1 MSKDSSRSPDLAA
14 ALKADYE
21 LAKTKGASAKMI
33 AAELGR
39 SDSWAYEMIRGEQPF
54 PLKHLDV
61 WVRLT
66 GGINLAR
73 WVAEVCN
80 CDLVPR
86 TDMADA
92 ETTVLTAM
100 REAMEAV
107 YSAGEAIE
115 DGVVTDDEVRRY
127 REEMDEAIEHLR
139 RLENVL
145 KTMCAERRLS
155 GGRAATLRD
164 A

>member
-1 MSKDSSRSPDLAA
+1 MLNDDSRMFALAA

-39 SDSWAYEMIRGEQPF
+39 SDSWTYEMIRGEQPF

-66 GGINLAR
+66 GGLNLAR
-73 WVAEVCN
+73 WVAETSN

-86 TDMADA
+86 ADMADA

-115 DGVVTDDEVRRY
+115 DGEVTEEEVQRY
-127 REEMDEAIEHLR
+127 REEMSEAIEHLR
-139 RLENVL
+139 RLEHVL
-145 KTMCAERRLS
+145 KTLCAEHRLS
-155 GGRAATLRD
+155 DGRAATLRD